1 MRNLKEVAQES
12 YRKGWT
18 PLYYDIK
25 HDAVFTEDGEDR
37 FYVTELIRPNTSD
50 EIEAVV
56 RRWLSL

>member
-1 MRNLKEVAQES
+1 MRNLRAVAQES

-37 FYVTELIRPNTSD
+37 FYVTDLIRPNTSQ

-56 RRWLSL
+56 RRWLAM